1 MEGNDDKAIDEEQT
15 SILEK
20 IINSEN
26 NLSIKVIV
34 PKDTFNDEVE
44 AEKEVKGISSGT
56 GRQSDTSLDK
66 NPSDTGRQSDTSLAK
81 NPSGKGGQS
90 DSSLVQNQEIQKKY
104 GYSFNVD
111 GFETN
116 SIAYF
121 NELLLGYKSM
131 NNCCH
136 VNFNFNDLLSTNLYT
151 IDICKKMLNPE
162 FEVVGDID
170 GVIKNV
176 ESDKIKK
183 AKESNPYSI
192 FTSKKFFENNKNIY
206 DIFCESTF
214 GLIEKLK
221 QKEKKNR
228 KLIQLKKLIFLINF
242 INEINNKINDE
253 SNKNQQDLKSRI
265 NNIFHHDQNNK
276 IILCII
282 VDGNYKHLI
291 EQMKNSNLFAK
302 EWKDNNENKIMK
314 NLYKYFSLLRN
325 SKIPFLI
332 VYCPRFYERNT
343 KYFNPILKLYQ
354 EDEKDRDTKLNFL
367 ANENA
372 QLKKEMF
379 EQRNLIEELK
389 KRVEELESNNRKK
402 DNFLGNKRKRA
413 GARKKI
419 KKKKGNE

>member
-56 GRQSDTSLDK
+56 GRQRDTSLDK
-66 NPSDTGRQSDTSLAK
+66 NPSGKGGQSDTSLAK
-81 NPSGKGGQS
+81 NPSGKGGQSDTSLAKNPSGKGVQS

-221 QKEKKNR
+221 QKEKK
-228 KLIQLKKLIFLINF
+228 K
-242 INEINNKINDE
+242 
-253 SNKNQQDLKSRI
+253 
-265 NNIFHHDQNNK
+265 
-276 IILCII
+276 
-282 VDGNYKHLI
+282 
-291 EQMKNSNLFAK
+291 
-302 EWKDNNENKIMK
+302 
-314 NLYKYFSLLRN
+314 
-325 SKIPFLI
+325 
-332 VYCPRFYERNT
+332 
-343 KYFNPILKLYQ
+343 
-354 EDEKDRDTKLNFL
+354 
-367 ANENA
+367 
-372 QLKKEMF
+372 
-379 EQRNLIEELK
+379 
-389 KRVEELESNNRKK
+389 
-402 DNFLGNKRKRA
+402 
-413 GARKKI
+413 
-419 KKKKGNE
+419 